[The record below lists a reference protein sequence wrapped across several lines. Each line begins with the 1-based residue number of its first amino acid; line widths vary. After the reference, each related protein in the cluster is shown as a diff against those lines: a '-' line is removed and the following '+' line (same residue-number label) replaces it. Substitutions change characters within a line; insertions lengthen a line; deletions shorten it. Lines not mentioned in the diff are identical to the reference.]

1 MKNRIQN
8 GLLLLFLTFLGVLGY
23 NVWLWDSAP
32 PERTYTE
39 FLSDLASDQIVSVHL
54 QGMELRGKDRVD
66 REFMV
71 YVPDV
76 SALMPLLLAGDVEIT
91 AEEPATL
98 FDRLMLMM
106 FFIMVLTGLWF
117 VFSQG
122 SLKGSNVWK
131 DKRFLVR
138 AGPEDIKTF
147 ADVAGVDEVREELRE
162 IVDFL
167 KNHEKYNVLGGRIP
181 KGVLLQG
188 PPGTGKTLLARAI
201 AEEACVPF
209 YLIGG
214 SDFIEVFAGVG
225 ASRVRELFK
234 LAKRT
239 APCIVF
245 IDEIDAIGSKRSGGN
260 NGSHE
265 EREQTL
271 NALLVEMDGFS
282 SNETVIVIAAT
293 NRPDIL
299 DPALLRPGRFDR
311 QLTISLPSLQ
321 GRIKI
326 LEVHT
331 RDVTISPS
339 LNFTVIAQGIPG
351 FSGADIANLVN
362 EAALI
367 AARQKKTW
375 VEMSDFEEAKDK
387 ITMGLERK
395 NAAINEKER
404 RVIAYHEAGHAIV
417 ASLLPETDE
426 LHKIT
431 IIPRGI
437 ALGLTQ
443 QVPYEER
450 YTYSLVYLL
459 NRIKVLL
466 GGRIAEKIVFNH
478 LSTGAANDIGAATDI
493 ANRLVCEWGM
503 SGAIGSTV
511 YRRKQQR
518 FLGDVDI
525 KGEFSEAT
533 AREIDL
539 EVRRII
545 NDCYDETEKLL
556 RSHNRLIHE
565 LAEVL
570 LINETIDAEEM
581 EIILQCYFSEHSEQ
595 NETSTQTG

>member
-54 QGMELRGKDRVD
+54 KGMELRGKDKVG

-76 SALMPLLLAGDVEIT
+76 SALMPLLLEGDVEIV

-106 FFIMVLTGLWF
+106 FFIMVLAGLWF
-117 VFSQG
+117 VFSQD
-122 SLKGSNVWK
+122 SFKGSNVWK

-245 IDEIDAIGSKRSGGN
+245 IDEIECD
-260 NGSHE
+260 
-265 EREQTL
+265 
-271 NALLVEMDGFS
+271 
-282 SNETVIVIAAT
+282 
-293 NRPDIL
+293 
-299 DPALLRPGRFDR
+299 RF
-311 QLTISLPSLQ
+311 
-321 GRIKI
+321 
-326 LEVHT
+326 
-331 RDVTISPS
+331 
-339 LNFTVIAQGIPG
+339 
-351 FSGADIANLVN
+351 
-362 EAALI
+362 
-367 AARQKKTW
+367 QKKW
-375 VEMSDFEEAKDK
+375 W
-387 ITMGLERK
+387 
-395 NAAINEKER
+395 
-404 RVIAYHEAGHAIV
+404 
-417 ASLLPETDE
+417 
-426 LHKIT
+426 
-431 IIPRGI
+431 
-437 ALGLTQ
+437 Q
-443 QVPYEER
+443 QWFP
-450 YTYSLVYLL
+450 
-459 NRIKVLL
+459 
-466 GGRIAEKIVFNH
+466 
-478 LSTGAANDIGAATDI
+478 
-493 ANRLVCEWGM
+493 
-503 SGAIGSTV
+503 
-511 YRRKQQR
+511 
-518 FLGDVDI
+518 
-525 KGEFSEAT
+525 
-533 AREIDL
+533 
-539 EVRRII
+539 
-545 NDCYDETEKLL
+545 
-556 RSHNRLIHE
+556 
-565 LAEVL
+565 
-570 LINETIDAEEM
+570 
-581 EIILQCYFSEHSEQ
+581 
-595 NETSTQTG
+595 